1 LRLKSSCPAQAGP
14 EAGEDSAEY
23 QDNMTDLTDRQ
34 LERYARH
41 VILDEVGEEGQ
52 GRLLDAKVLV
62 VGAGGLGAP
71 LLLYLAAA
79 GIGTLGLIDD
89 DAVDLSNLQRQVIH
103 DEAAIGRPKVESAT
117 TRIRA
122 LNPDITLEAMRE
134 RLTSANADAIISRFD
149 LVADGSDNFTTR
161 YLLNDACFRQ
171 KKTLVSAALLRFDA
185 QLSTF
190 KAHLGAPHPCYRCLF
205 PEQPPEDFIPRCETA
220 GILGSVAGV
229 MGALQATE
237 VLKEIIGVGDSLSG
251 RLLMFDAL
259 GPQFREVR
267 FRRDPDCP
275 TCRQ

>member
-1 LRLKSSCPAQAGP
+1 
-14 EAGEDSAEY
+14 
-23 QDNMTDLTDRQ
+23 MTDLTDRQ

-79 GIGTLGLIDD
+79 GVGTLGIIDD
-89 DAVDLSNLQRQVIH
+89 DTVDLSNLQRQVIH
-103 DEAAIGRPKVESAT
+103 DEASIDRPKVESAT
-117 TRIRA
+117 ARLQA
-122 LNPDITLEAMRE
+122 LNPDITIEMIAA
-134 RLTSANADAIISRFD
+134 RLTAENADQIVQRFD

-161 YLLNDACFRQ
+161 YLLNDVCYRQ

-190 KAHLGAPHPCYRCLF
+190 KPHLGGDHPCYRCLF
-205 PEQPPEDFIPRCETA
+205 PEQPPEDLIPRCESA

-229 MGALQATE
+229 MGSLQATE
-237 VLKEIIGVGDSLSG
+237 ILKEIIGIGDSLSG
-251 RLLMFDAL
+251 RLLMYDAL
-259 GPQFREVR
+259 GPQFREVK
-267 FRRDPDCP
+267 FKRDPQCP
-275 TCRQ
+275 TCGRPA

>member
-1 LRLKSSCPAQAGP
+1 
-14 EAGEDSAEY
+14 
-23 QDNMTDLTDRQ
+23 MTDLTDRQ